1 MVNTTKEKDWFKA
14 IFDEHYE
21 FIRNYLFYLSGNI
34 DVAED
39 IVQDVFM
46 KVWEIREKIND
57 ETLKPL
63 LFRIARNLYYNTYK
77 KKSLDIRFVNDSVSG
92 KENDS
97 PEFLLEMKE
106 FNDKLQS
113 AIADLPEHCR
123 TIFLMSRI
131 DELKYH
137 EIAENLKISV
147 KAVEKQVS
155 KALKLLRQRIE
166 YKV

>member
-63 LFRIARNLYYNTYK
+63 LFRIARNLYYNAYK

-155 KALKLLRQRIE
+155 KALKLLRQRID